1 MKKLLAVLLCCSVV
15 FPALAKKH
23 NKGFVFIPENV
34 TIESVE
40 NVKTKSDDTIV
51 VMQGQIAKAL
61 GDEKYL
67 FTDKTGEIIIE
78 IDNED
83 FDGMTV
89 SAGEIIEITGEVDK
103 DMMKPAKVDV
113 KSIKKVKEKTH
124 KK

>member
-1 MKKLLAVLLCCSVV
+1 MKKLLAILLCCGVA
-15 FPALAKKH
+15 FPAMAKKH
-23 NKGFVFIPENV
+23 NKGFVFIPESV
-34 TIESVE
+34 SIESVE
-40 NVKTKSDDTIV
+40 DVKTKSDDTIV

-103 DMMKPAKVDV
+103 DLMKPAKVDV
-113 KSIKKVKEKTH
+113 KSIKKIKEKPH